1 MRRVWITLCLCSIV
15 ALSSIVVAFA
25 QSHARLKE
33 YVSSP
38 SQSVCECVISE
49 ESPIS
54 YEIKDETERR
64 GSEIIHFYSLW
75 VKNQSGQDLYI
86 HGKVHL
92 LGTVQRRPFA
102 GTVPANKKK
111 CIFSTIDED
120 FEVEEIYYQ
129 ESLGF

>member
-1 MRRVWITLCLCSIV
+1 MNKKLFI
-15 ALSSIVVAFA
+15 AVAFVVVSA
-25 QSHARLKE
+25 LTSSALINDSQMRVS
-33 YVSSP
+33 VSSP
-38 SQSVCECVISE
+38 LQCVSECTISE

-75 VKNQSGQDLYI
+75 VKNHSGQDLYV

-102 GTVPANKKK
+102 GTVPAYKKK

-120 FEVEEIYYQ
+120 FEVEEMYYQ
-129 ESLGF
+129 DSLGF